1 MGVFIKKQQAEAKIR
16 ELAARTG
23 ETLTEAIERAV
34 DDRLAKLGPP
44 PKRKGRVDR
53 KKLAEVLAY
62 FDSLPVD
69 DPRSPD
75 EIIGYDDNGVP
86 K

>member
-1 MGVFIKKQQAEAKIR
+1 MGVFIKKPQAEAKIR

-34 DDRLAKLGPP
+34 DDRLAKLGPAQP
-44 PKRKGRVDR
+44 RKGRVDR

-75 EIIGYDDNGVP
+75 EIIGYDESGVP